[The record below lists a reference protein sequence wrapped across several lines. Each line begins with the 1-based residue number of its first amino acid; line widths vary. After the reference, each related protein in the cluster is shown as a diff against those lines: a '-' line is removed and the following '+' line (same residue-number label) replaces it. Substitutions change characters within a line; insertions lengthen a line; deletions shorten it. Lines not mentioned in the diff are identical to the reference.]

1 MTQAQVG
8 TSKIY
13 IVGPDGDGRGR
24 VESVKDTSPTNVA
37 EASTRILSGWR
48 AEGASTF
55 PDVRGQS
62 PVLVLGVAPGEVQ
75 WQLFTLRPNFTGSFH
90 RTDTVDFDTIVSGN
104 PIQDLGDEK
113 IQLNP
118 GDCVFVKAVDHAWH
132 TTELPASVSAVL
144 VGLEPDKHE
153 GRVEHHLR
161 SAGGV
166 LYRENG

>member
-1 MTQAQVG
+1 
-8 TSKIY
+8 
-13 IVGPDGDGRGR
+13 
-24 VESVKDTSPTNVA
+24 
-37 EASTRILSGWR
+37 
-48 AEGASTF
+48 
-55 PDVRGQS
+55 
-62 PVLVLGVAPGEVQ
+62 LGVAPGEVQ

-104 PIQDLGDEK
+104 PILDLGDEK

-118 GDCVFVKAVDHAWH
+118 GDCVFVKAVGHAWH

-153 GRVEHHLR
+153 SRVEHHLR